1 MNIQDVQVELV
12 RAENTL
18 DIDGYMELLNENI
31 NNLDV
36 KKSINKAG
44 KILDKHEKICLKG
57 LWIEYIKTINE
68 INNTGF
74 TEVEDESTGEI

>member
-1 MNIQDVQVELV
+1 MNILGVQVDLV
-12 RAENTL
+12 RAEKTL
-18 DIDGYMELLNENI
+18 DIDGYMKVLKQDI
-31 NNLDV
+31 NNLEV
-36 KKSINKAG
+36 KNSINKAG

>member
-1 MNIQDVQVELV
+1 MNILGVQAELV

-18 DIDGYMELLNENI
+18 DIDGYMEVLNEDI
-31 NNLDV
+31 NNPEV

-44 KILDKHEKICLKG
+44 KILDKHENICLQG

-74 TEVEDESTGEI
+74 TEVEDESTGVI